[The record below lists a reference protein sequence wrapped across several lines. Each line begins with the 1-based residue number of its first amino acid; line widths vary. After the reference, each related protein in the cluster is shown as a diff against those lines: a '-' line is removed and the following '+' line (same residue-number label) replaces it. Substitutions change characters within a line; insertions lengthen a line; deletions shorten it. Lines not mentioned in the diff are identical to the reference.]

1 MLKDFLAWL
10 RSVYSE
16 PDGTGSS
23 TRLVISAL
31 VAFAIVAGL
40 SFAYLVHIKTITI
53 EQFDAFL
60 TAAATFIVTT
70 CGPLYGVNKLADYG
84 KNSQGKQP
92 Q

>member
-1 MLKDFLAWL
+1 MKGLKTMLKDFLAWL

-53 EQFDAFL
+53 EHKLQLSTPICRVITDRYNRASL
-60 TAAATFIVTT
+60 RT
-70 CGPLYGVNKLADYG
+70 CI
-84 KNSQGKQP
+84 
-92 Q
+92 